1 MTLGTGAS
9 LDDVAFAVCTAL
21 EQSGETAVL
30 CGGSA
35 ASYYVPDRYRS
46 LDLDFVL
53 QTGTAPHLV
62 NRALAELG
70 YERVSEGFYGHPKLP
85 FSVEFPVGPLAIGRD
100 AVVAWRTDR
109 RAEAVLHVLTP
120 YDVVRDRFM
129 HYWAWGDETAFRAAV
144 AIARAHR
151 RDVDLVRFRAWAE
164 AEMHADRSYTPDAVE
179 RFAREWQPNRRE

>member
-1 MTLGTGAS
+1 MLPAS
-9 LDDVAFAVCTAL
+9 ATHVEVAFAVCTAL
-21 EQSGETAVL
+21 ERSGETAVL

-53 QTGTAPHLV
+53 RTGTAPHLV

-70 YERVSEGFYGHPKLP
+70 YERVSEGYYGHPALP

-100 AVVAWRTDR
+100 AVTTWRTDR
-109 RAEAVLHVLTP
+109 RGDAQLHVLTP

-151 RDVDLVRFRAWAE
+151 DEIDLATFAAWTA
-164 AEMHADRSYTPDAVE
+164 AEMRADRSYTPDAAE
-179 RFAREWQPNRRE
+179 RLTRALQAQAP